1 MWRQELR
8 WMRHVVRAQDSE
20 LRLDRWLRRQF
31 PALPQSFLQ
40 TQLRKRR
47 IRLQPPP
54 SIDAQPRLQAA
65 QAKSLL
71 REGCVVAVDAHLF
84 RSKLQPV
91 EVKLQ
96 KQRQQL
102 TAEEREKLPRLMQR
116 VVHQDEHFVVLNKPH
131 GLAVQDGSALTESLA
146 RYLPSMAQWLRG
158 SGGGQQQE
166 QELKLVHRLDKET
179 SGVLVLARSRLAAAK
194 FSELLRSGAV
204 HKTYEALVASER
216 GDYETLKRATRVTSS
231 AKAGRL
237 RSCCSWIRQGHES
250 DDNYEPDNDP
260 DDGLDD
266 DNVNAVDAVEVD
278 DELIDD
284 AAVDNRDHGT
294 AEGPS
299 SRFEDPNEDVGARED
314 PNDAAAADAAHENTR
329 DEDVAAREGQNDAVA
344 ADAAHEKTRD
354 EDVAAREGQ
363 NDAAAA
369 DAAHE
374 NTRDEDV
381 AAREGQNDAVA
392 ADAAHEKTRDED
404 VAAREGQ
411 NDAAAADAAREDPND
426 AVAADAAHEN
436 TRDEDVAAREGQN
449 DAVAAD
455 AAREKTRDEDVA
467 AREGQ
472 NDAAAADAAREDP
485 NDAVAADAAHENT
498 RDEDVAAREGQNDAV
513 AADAAREKTRDDT
526 VEGTISLVAKF
537 NYLY

>member
-158 SGGGQQQE
+158 SGGGRQQE

-216 GDYETLKRATRVTSS
+216 GDYETLKRFEGMEVKLPVDGKSACTLVERVLRRSNRNEPTGAWLQLSPRTGRKHQLRVHC
-231 AKAGRL
+231 AQELGAPIVGDDKYGGHPADRLYLHARRIRFPDPFTAGRWIDV
-237 RSCCSWIRQGHES
+237 SC
-250 DDNYEPDNDP
+250 
-260 DDGLDD
+260 L
-266 DNVNAVDAVEVD
+266 
-278 DELIDD
+278 L
-284 AAVDNRDHGT
+284 
-294 AEGPS
+294 
-299 SRFEDPNEDVGARED
+299 
-314 PNDAAAADAAHENTR
+314 
-329 DEDVAAREGQNDAVA
+329 
-344 ADAAHEKTRD
+344 
-354 EDVAAREGQ
+354 
-363 NDAAAA
+363 
-369 DAAHE
+369 
-374 NTRDEDV
+374 
-381 AAREGQNDAVA
+381 
-392 ADAAHEKTRDED
+392 
-404 VAAREGQ
+404 
-411 NDAAAADAAREDPND
+411 
-426 AVAADAAHEN
+426 
-436 TRDEDVAAREGQN
+436 
-449 DAVAAD
+449 
-455 AAREKTRDEDVA
+455 
-467 AREGQ
+467 
-472 NDAAAADAAREDP
+472 
-485 NDAVAADAAHENT
+485 
-498 RDEDVAAREGQNDAV
+498 
-513 AADAAREKTRDDT
+513 
-526 VEGTISLVAKF
+526 
-537 NYLY
+537 